1 MEFWE
6 HQGKDVEGGPDQRDR
21 KKDSVTP
28 FQANMDHNHSPTQSW
43 TTTKQPC
50 LGVVF

>member
-1 MEFWE
+1 MEFWG
-6 HQGKDVEGGPDQRDR
+6 HQGKDVEGGPEQRDR
-21 KKDSVTP
+21 KKDSMTT
-28 FQANMDHNHSPTQSW
+28 FQANMDPNHSPTQSW